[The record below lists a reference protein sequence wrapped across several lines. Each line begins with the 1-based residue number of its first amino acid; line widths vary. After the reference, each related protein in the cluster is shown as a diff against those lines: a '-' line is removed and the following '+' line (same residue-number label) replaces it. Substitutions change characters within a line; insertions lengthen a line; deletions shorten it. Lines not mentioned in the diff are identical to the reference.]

1 LRDKKVRLGPLL
13 IFLPDLNKPAAV
25 KLRAILWS
33 LFHDAPLPAPIPR
46 DGAMSS
52 VVDITTANPDFYRAI
67 GYPLYGPRVVR
78 IDMLDRVINAVYD
91 SANGGKFQAQHKMAE
106 WMGCPIADLYAI
118 LEAMGHK
125 RIEKPVEE
133 PKEAVAPVAE
143 VTPELP
149 ETKIEE
155 VQTTTEA
162 EVPKKQDQKKPE
174 LDWFMLRR
182 GKAHQSESQKPA
194 RTERAGRGE
203 RTERPKKEF
212 KSPDKQ
218 PFPAER
224 YAPKGKK
231 FDKKKSHEDGD
242 RHDKKKFDKKRE
254 EKSANQNPRMYSAE
268 AAETDNPFAIL
279 QNLKLK

>member
-1 LRDKKVRLGPLL
+1 
-13 IFLPDLNKPAAV
+13 
-25 KLRAILWS
+25 
-33 LFHDAPLPAPIPR
+33 
-46 DGAMSS
+46 

-133 PKEAVAPVAE
+133 VKEVASAPVAE
-143 VTPELP
+143 VATEAP
-149 ETKIEE
+149 ETKAED
-155 VQTTTEA
+155 VQTTAEA
-162 EVPKKQDQKKPE
+162 EAPKKQEQKKPE

-182 GKAHQSESQKPA
+182 GKAHQSEAQKPA
-194 RTERAGRGE
+194 RAERADRGGRVE
-203 RTERPKKEF
+203 RAERPKKEF

-242 RHDKKKFDKKRE
+242 RHDKKKFDNKKRE
-254 EKSANQNPRMYSAE
+254 EKFANNNPRVYSAE
-268 AAETDNPFAIL
+268 AAESDNPFAVL